1 MSIGALYAGREED
14 DSSDFQSFDEWFKEV
29 YPNNLL
35 ESTEKKFDRTEKV
48 STFGQEEYFLVVFF
62 LLRILLLKKP
72 LSAFSCFFLLQS
84 LSFLC
89 YDFV

>member
-35 ESTEKKFDRTEKV
+35 ESTEKKFDTFLDKLLSQVNFLTTISFNNNLFYLRT
-48 STFGQEEYFLVVFF
+48 
-62 LLRILLLKKP
+62 
-72 LSAFSCFFLLQS
+72 
-84 LSFLC
+84 
-89 YDFV
+89 